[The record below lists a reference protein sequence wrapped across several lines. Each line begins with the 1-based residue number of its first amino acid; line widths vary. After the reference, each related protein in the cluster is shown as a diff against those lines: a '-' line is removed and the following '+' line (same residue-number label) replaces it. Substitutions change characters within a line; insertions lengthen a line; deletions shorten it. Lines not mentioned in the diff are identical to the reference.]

1 MVLDMMIRTP
11 SLTSTQKVKL
21 GQEYTDVTGAALNEW
36 SNGKSKKIIVLDFF
50 FNFRDIVW
58 KGKTLTVE
66 YDLFMMMIK
75 QWIDDGMTKEQAL
88 DLAFE
93 MTIV

>member
-1 MVLDMMIRTP
+1 M
-11 SLTSTQKVKL
+11 
-21 GQEYTDVTGAALNEW
+21 TGAALNEW
-36 SNGKSKKIIVLDFF
+36 SSGKVTKIQVLDFF

-66 YDLFMMMIK
+66 YDLFMMLIK
-75 QWIDDGMTKEQAL
+75 QWIDGGMTKEQAL

-93 MTIV
+93 MTIM

>member
-1 MVLDMMIRTP
+1 MMILTLSP
-11 SLTSTQKVKL
+11 TSTQKGKL

-36 SNGKSKKIIVLDFF
+36 SHGKIKKIEVLDFF
-50 FNFRDIVW
+50 LNFRDIVW

-66 YDLFMMMIK
+66 YDLFTMMIK
-75 QWIDDGMTKEQAL
+75 QWMGDGMTKEQAL

-93 MTIV
+93 ITIV